1 METDELIKYEGV
13 SIKQGDYEI
22 VKGVELSIK
31 RGELVY
37 LIGPVGSGKSSILR
51 TIYADLGISD
61 GKAFVL
67 GYDMCKIKRKQ
78 IPDLRKKEGIIF
90 QDYKLLSD
98 MTIRKNLEFV
108 LRATGVNHKD
118 EIAERIKKAL
128 ECVGLEEKENKYPNE
143 LSGGEQ
149 QRAAIARAILNKPQ
163 VILADEPTGNLDK
176 AASTNVTK
184 LLADLSANG
193 TAVLM
198 STHNTDLI
206 HKFKG
211 KVYRCGEGSFKEV
224 TNEYCDP
231 IELKEHT
238 TQTEAHIQ

>member
-1 METDELIKYEGV
+1 MEKNELIKYEDV
-13 SIKQGDYEI
+13 AIRQGDYDI
-22 VKGVELSIK
+22 IKGVTFTIK

-51 TIYADLGISD
+51 TIYADLKICS
-61 GKAFVL
+61 GKAYVL
-67 GYDMCKIKRKQ
+67 DYDISKIKRKQ

-128 ECVGLEEKENKYPNE
+128 ECVGLEEKEEKYPNE

-176 AASTNVTK
+176 AAATNVTK
-184 LLADLSANG
+184 LLAELSANG

-211 KVYRCGEGSFKEV
+211 KVYRCGEGSFSEV

-231 IELKEHT
+231 IELKD
-238 TQTEAHIQ
+238 

>member
-1 METDELIKYEGV
+1 MEKNELIKYEDV
-13 SIKQGDYEI
+13 TIRQGDYDI
-22 VKGVELSIK
+22 IKGVTFTIK

-51 TIYADLGISD
+51 TIYADLKISS
-61 GKAFVL
+61 GKAHVL
-67 GYDMCKIKRKQ
+67 DYDISQIKRKQ

-128 ECVGLEEKENKYPNE
+128 ECVGLEEKEEKYPNE

-176 AASTNVTK
+176 AAATNVTK
-184 LLADLSANG
+184 LLAELSANG

-211 KVYRCGEGSFKEV
+211 KVYRCGEGSFREV

-231 IELKEHT
+231 IELKD
-238 TQTEAHIQ
+238 